1 MTALRAE
8 PFGDTQSSLVLSISH
23 ATWDIDAVP
32 RHAHHVQ
39 RGRPALRGI
48 LASHFG
54 FVVRMGV
61 DTRKQTTVVFRP

>member
-32 RHAHHVQ
+32 RQHTMCSAKVP
-39 RGRPALRGI
+39 RCVGFSRLTLVSSSGWALTPE
-48 LASHFG
+48 S
-54 FVVRMGV
+54 
-61 DTRKQTTVVFRP
+61 KPP